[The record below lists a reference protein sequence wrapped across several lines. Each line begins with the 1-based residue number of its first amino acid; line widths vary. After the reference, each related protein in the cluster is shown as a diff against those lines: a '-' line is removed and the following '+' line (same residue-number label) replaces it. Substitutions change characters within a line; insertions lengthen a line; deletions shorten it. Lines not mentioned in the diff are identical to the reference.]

1 MKRILHEPFL
11 SRFASG
17 VTYPLQLASVSEN
30 HAALYAES
38 LKNPERFWG
47 DLARRRLRWVKEFDQ
62 VMDCNM
68 REGRISWFKGGMLNV
83 TGKSS
88 GKGEGGG
95 DGARDGARDGVQY
108 SLSPPPSTL
117 QPSKR

>member
-1 MKRILHEPFL
+1 M
-11 SRFASG
+11 
-17 VTYPLQLASVSEN
+17 
-30 HAALYAES
+30 
-38 LKNPERFWG
+38 
-47 DLARRRLRWVKEFDQ
+47 KEFDQ

-95 DGARDGARDGVQY
+95 DGARYRARDGVRVKGGLVNIVQQN
-108 SLSPPPSTL
+108 P
-117 QPSKR
+117 

>member
-1 MKRILHEPFL
+1 M
-11 SRFASG
+11 
-17 VTYPLQLASVSEN
+17 
-30 HAALYAES
+30 
-38 LKNPERFWG
+38 
-47 DLARRRLRWVKEFDQ
+47 KEFDQ

-95 DGARDGARDGVQY
+95 DGARDGVQY
-108 SLSPPPSTL
+108 SPPSTL
-117 QPSKR
+117 QEVKGGLVNIVQQNP